1 MFFTVDAAVTEMS
14 MKGSGQF
21 YVVQP
26 AAASARVGA
35 DGEDAEETDGPGTK
49 TTTPAAGT
57 PDKGSGTDGD
67 EKKTTGGL
75 TVPELVGIV
84 LGSVS
89 TFFTVAAVIWKW
101 KWLQSVWRK
110 CRGDPEQEEPLVK
123 SV

>member
-14 MKGSGQF
+14 MKGTGQF

-26 AAASARVGA
+26 AAARVGSSGSGG
-35 DGEDAEETDGPGTK
+35 DGDEETDGPG

-67 EKKTTGGL
+67 DKKTTGGL

-89 TFFTVAAVIWKW
+89 TFFTVAAVVWKW

>member
-1 MFFTVDAAVTEMS
+1 MS

-26 AAASARVGA
+26 AAARVGGNG
-35 DGEDAEETDGPGTK
+35 DDAEETDGAE
-49 TTTPAAGT
+49 TTTPPGGGT
-57 PDKGSGTDGD
+57 ADKGTGADGND
-67 EKKTTGGL
+67 KKTAGGL

-101 KWLQSVWRK
+101 KWLQSAWRK
-110 CRGDPEQEEPLVK
+110 CRGDPEQEEPLVVK
-123 SV
+123 NV